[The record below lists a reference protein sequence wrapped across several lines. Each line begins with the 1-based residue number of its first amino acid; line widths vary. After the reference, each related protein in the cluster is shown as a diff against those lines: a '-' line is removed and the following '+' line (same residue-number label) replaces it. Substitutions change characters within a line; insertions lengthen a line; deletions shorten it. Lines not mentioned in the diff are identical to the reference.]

1 MRKLAVRKFFD
12 FLRTASVKC
21 FERTH
26 GDLIS

>member
-1 MRKLAVRKFFD
+1 M
-12 FLRTASVKC
+12 KC